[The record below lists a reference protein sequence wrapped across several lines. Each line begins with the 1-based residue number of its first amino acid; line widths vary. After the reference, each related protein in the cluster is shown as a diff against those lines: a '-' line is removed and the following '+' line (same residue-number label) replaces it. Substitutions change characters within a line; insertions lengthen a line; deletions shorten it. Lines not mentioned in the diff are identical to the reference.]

1 MDIRNKY
8 RIALGHDK
16 ISENKRKELNGFV
29 MLENKLSN
37 LSTESTEK

>member
-16 ISENKRKELNGFV
+16 ISENKRKELNGFIFISFIH
-29 MLENKLSN
+29 LPGF
-37 LSTESTEK
+37 